1 MKNAGETIEGT
12 KKIETTVNTEI
23 SMPRKESLPNSIYE
37 QLDSHGKVKSRAS
50 YDENGRQFS
59 RQDFEGKPHYIKEAH
74 EKVNPHEH
82 NYSYNKFG
90 QPNGKNANPLPSGYT
105 NLPSIGRDKL

>member
-1 MKNAGETIEGT
+1 MKKAEKTINKTEI
-12 KKIETTVNTEI
+12 IETSVSTGV
-23 SMPRKESLPNSIYE
+23 SMPKRKNISNSIYE
-37 QLDSHGKVKSRAS
+37 QLDSHGKVKSRAF

-90 QPNGKNANPLPSGYT
+90 QPNGENTNPLPSGYT
-105 NLPSIGRDKL
+105 NLPSIWRDKL